1 MSLISDPGRLYLF
14 VNRCFPLHFLFVI
27 SDRRK
32 LIKNPKL
39 SGLLGG
45 FETVT
50 LGDEQAKE
58 EAKKKNQIMSKLK
71 RQRAGEPIFDIIVE
85 LSREQRDE
93 WTVVLDSA
101 NAVDA
106 IIENGHYE
114 AQIRRRDADTG
125 YFEIVTIVK

>member
-1 MSLISDPGRLYLF
+1 LFLIFD
-14 VNRCFPLHFLFVI
+14 H
-27 SDRRK
+27 RK

-58 EAKKKNQIMSKLK
+58 EAKKKNKIMSKLK
-71 RQRAGEPIFDIIVE
+71 RQRAGEPIFDMIVE
-85 LSREQRDE
+85 LSRAQRDE

-101 NAVDA
+101 SAVDD

-114 AQIRRRDADTG
+114 AQIRRRKTDTG
-125 YFEIVTIVK
+125 YFEIVTISN

>member
-1 MSLISDPGRLYLF
+1 
-14 VNRCFPLHFLFVI
+14 LFVI

-58 EAKKKNQIMSKLK
+58 EAKKKNQIM